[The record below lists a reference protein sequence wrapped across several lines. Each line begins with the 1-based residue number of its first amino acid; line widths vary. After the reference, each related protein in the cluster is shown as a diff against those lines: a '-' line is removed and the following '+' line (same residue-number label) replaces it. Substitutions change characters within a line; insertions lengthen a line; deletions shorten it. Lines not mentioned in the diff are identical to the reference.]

1 MGITTTIG
9 NYAEDAA
16 VDYLRREGF
25 MILERNWR
33 SGQLE
38 IDIIAQR
45 WDTIHFVEVKSRAIG
60 GWSSPEEAIDKRK
73 INALRRGARA
83 YLAYHRIALQYQFD
97 MVAVETLQGKIE
109 ELRYIERIFE
119 DRW

>member
-16 VDYLRREGF
+16 VDFLRKKGF

-33 SGQLE
+33 SGQCE
-38 IDIIAQR
+38 IDIIAQH

-60 GWSSPEEAIDKRK
+60 GWITPEESIDQRK
-73 INALRRGARA
+73 INALRRCARA
-83 YLAYHRIALQYQFD
+83 YLALKRIKIEYQFD
-97 MVAVETLQGKIE
+97 LVAVDTIQGKIE
-109 ELRYIERIFE
+109 ELRYIEHLFE
-119 DRW
+119 EHW